1 MDVLHL
7 LGLAFVAIAIV
18 LWITLGI
25 RLIFSYKKSQKP
37 QTLYLALLFLF
48 GGIAMAFLAIEQGIL
63 LTSADP
69 ALSPTPY
76 YSILK
81 FTEINNIFLIGY
93 LGAAMAWIFSSSAII
108 AVNFFTHSFF
118 PGTSKKV
125 LIAPIVL
132 ISVYLIIIIL
142 APFSYSFNGTDW
154 SPDHEA
160 STNFILWILF
170 LIPLWIVVLLF
181 LYLSIQLKRRGV
193 STWRRLF
200 WIFASQFLLS
210 FSFTVEILNPSAFT
224 ALIASLGI
232 NIELLL
238 TEALWSTGSRFGMM
252 IYPILMWIGVFTPDW
267 AKGKLGVSS

>member
-1 MDVLHL
+1 
-7 LGLAFVAIAIV
+7 AISIV

-25 RLIFSYKKSQKP
+25 RLIFSYRKSQKP

-63 LTSADP
+63 LSSADP
-69 ALSPTPY
+69 AVSPTQY

-81 FTEINNIFLIGY
+81 FTDIDNIFLIGY
-93 LGAAMAWIFSSSAII
+93 LAAAMAWIFSSSAIV
-108 AVNFFTHSFF
+108 AANFFTHSFF
-118 PGTSKKV
+118 PDASKK
-125 LIAPIVL
+125 LLLFPIAL
-132 ISVYLIIIIL
+132 ISVYLVIIISS
-142 APFSYSFNGTDW
+142 PFSYSFNGTDW

-160 STNFILWILF
+160 SINFILWILF
-170 LIPLWIVVLLF
+170 LIPLWIVVILF
-181 LYLSIQLKRRGV
+181 LYLSIQLYRRGV

-200 WIFASQFLLS
+200 WIFLSQGLLS
-210 FSFTVEILNPSAFT
+210 FAFTVEILNPSAFT
-224 ALIASLGI
+224 GLISSLGI

-267 AKGKLGVSS
+267 AKGMLGVRS